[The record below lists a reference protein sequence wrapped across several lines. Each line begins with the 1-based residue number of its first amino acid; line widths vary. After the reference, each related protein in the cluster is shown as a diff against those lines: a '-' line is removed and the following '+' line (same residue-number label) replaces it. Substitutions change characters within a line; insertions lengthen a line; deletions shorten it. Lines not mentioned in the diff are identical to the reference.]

1 MDLGLDS
8 AHLGSAR
15 GFILSSVCFGS
26 ALARGSTRMG
36 LVRNIDL
43 LTSHK
48 SESTYTRGVQKV
60 RGPTKKENDFYDEA
74 RCEGCDLIKT
84 TPDAATGQSV
94 LLLCSGCWLLY
105 KCLLFL

>member
-1 MDLGLDS
+1 MGTDSGLDS

-26 ALARGSTRMG
+26 ALARGSTRAG

-48 SESTYTRGVQKV
+48 SESTYR
-60 RGPTKKENDFYDEA
+60 
-74 RCEGCDLIKT
+74 
-84 TPDAATGQSV
+84 
-94 LLLCSGCWLLY
+94 
-105 KCLLFL
+105 